1 MPESQDDLCD
11 RLVAEIDHA
20 LASIKAAMLTE
31 DQYGDI
37 RRLRDDV
44 QRLCEKSKYEEAEQ
58 ATKVALAIIKE
69 GPPER

>member
-1 MPESQDDLCD
+1 MSGTKSDHCD
-11 RLVAEIDHA
+11 RLLAEIDAA
-20 LASIKAAMLTE
+20 LASVKAAMLTE

-44 QRLCEKSKYEEAEQ
+44 QRLCDESKDEEAEQ